1 MENAST
7 GIVYVV
13 GPVTGLDLLNR
24 PAFEDARL
32 RLQAAGWNSRIPHD
46 FTPPDATHERAMR
59 LSLVWLLLHAA
70 GLCAL
75 DGWQQSPGASLE
87 VAVARAVGLPVGGV
101 DWWEEGGAR

>member
-32 RLQAAGWNSRIPHD
+32 RLRTAGLDARIPHD

-59 LSLVWLLLHAA
+59 LSLVWLLLHAD

-87 VAVARAVGLPVGGV
+87 VAVARAVGLAVEPVE
-101 DWWEEGGAR
+101 WWEEGGAQ